1 MAGFGGPSVPGPP
14 AALWKRHI
22 MRQLQQ
28 RDRTQKA
35 LFQELVP
42 AYNHLLEK
50 AELLATFSEKLRLEP
65 SNVTSAADDEGS
77 WEEES
82 RPDSDQVPSPAS
94 LKVKWQ
100 EEEEGL
106 RLVCGEIAY
115 QVVEKS
121 AALGTQQ
128 LLLEERQGRL
138 AALEGRVAQLQ
149 EARAKQAQQ
158 VEEQRAQNVTKRAA
172 YEVLRVRTGEQEAEL
187 RRLQEEASHLLQRLV
202 QLKARAAAERNLRLE
217 RRQRAS
223 QAQVSQELKK
233 AAKRTVSISEIP
245 DFLGKAIREGTETLA
260 LAAEPGSLE
269 SKACERWKRPFS
281 FKKRRGHSIGG
292 VPEHRYQSIPVC
304 VAAQLPSQALDVL
317 DAHLSEV
324 IAVRFGPNS
333 NLLATGGAD
342 RLIHL
347 WNVVGGRLE
356 ANQTLE
362 GAGGS
367 ITSVDMDPSGSQ
379 VLAATYNQAAQLWKV
394 GEAHSKE
401 TLSGHKDKVTAA
413 KFKLTMHQAVTGSRD
428 RTVKEWDLG
437 RAYCSRTINALSY
450 CNDVVCGDH
459 IIISGHNDQKIRFWD
474 SRGPCCTQVIPV
486 QGRVTSL
493 SLSNDQ
499 LHLLSCSRDDT
510 LKVIDLRVS
519 NVRQVFR
526 ADGFKCGS
534 DWTKAVFSPDRRYA
548 LAGSW
553 DGALYIWDVDT
564 GRLESTLQGPHCAA
578 VNAVAW
584 SCSGSHVVSVDQGR
598 KVVLW
603 H

>member
-1 MAGFGGPSVPGPP
+1 MAGPRGPGAP
-14 AALWKRHI
+14 AARWKRHI
-22 MRQLQQ
+22 VRQLRL

-35 LFQELVP
+35 LFLELVP

-50 AELLATFSEKLRLEP
+50 AELLDKFSKKLQPEPNSVTPATHQGP
-65 SNVTSAADDEGS
+65 
-77 WEEES
+77 WEES
-82 RPDSDQVPSPAS
+82 GPDSDQVQSLAT

-106 RLVCGEIAY
+106 RLVCGEMAY

-121 AALGTQQ
+121 AALGV
-128 LLLEERQGRL
+128 LESELQERRNRL
-138 AALEGRVAQLQ
+138 AALEARVVQLR
-149 EARAKQAQQ
+149 EARAQQAQQ
-158 VEEQRAQNVTKRAA
+158 VEEQRAQNAAQREAYGALRAQA
-172 YEVLRVRTGEQEAEL
+172 GLQEAAL
-187 RRLQEEASHLLQRLV
+187 RRLQEDARDLLERLV
-202 QLKARAAAERNLRLE
+202 QRKASAAAERNLRNE
-217 RRQRAS
+217 RRERAK
-223 QAQVSQELKK
+223 QARVSQELKK
-233 AAKRTVSISEIP
+233 AAKRTVSISESP
-245 DFLGKAIREGTETLA
+245 DALGDVMRERTETLA
-260 LAAEPGSLE
+260 LAPEPEPLE
-269 SKACERWKRPFS
+269 SKACEKWKRPFS

-292 VPEHRYQSIPVC
+292 APEQRYQSIPLC
-304 VAAQLPSQALDVL
+304 VAARLPIQAQDVL

-324 IAVRFGPNS
+324 NAVRFGPNS
-333 NLLATGGAD
+333 SLLATGGAD

-347 WNVVGGRLE
+347 WNVVGSRLE

-367 ITSVDMDPSGSQ
+367 ITSVDFDPSGYQ

-394 GEAHSKE
+394 GEAQSKE

-413 KFKLTMHQAVTGSRD
+413 KFKLTRHQAVTGSRD

-437 RAYCSRTINALSY
+437 RAYCSRTINVLSY

-474 SRGPCCTQVIPV
+474 SRGPHCTQVIPV

-493 SLSNDQ
+493 SLSHDQ

-519 NVRQVFR
+519 NIRQVFR

-534 DWTKAVFSPDRRYA
+534 DWTKAVFSPDRSYA
-548 LAGSW
+548 LAGSC

-564 GRLESTLQGPHCAA
+564 GKLESRLQGPHCIHGTKTFGL
-578 VNAVAW
+578 VD
-584 SCSGSHVVSVDQGR
+584 SGRSRLGPLPLSIKSWGS
-598 KVVLW
+598 
-603 H
+603 

>member
-1 MAGFGGPSVPGPP
+1 MAGSEGLSVLGAP
-14 AALWKRHI
+14 AILWKLHI
-22 MRQLQQ
+22 VRQLRQ

-50 AELLATFSEKLRLEP
+50 AELLATFSEKLQLEP
-65 SNVTSAADDEGS
+65 SEATPAPHKGS

-82 RPDSDQVPSPAS
+82 RPDSAGVSSPAT
-94 LKVKWQ
+94 LKEKWQ

-106 RLVCGEIAY
+106 RLVCGEMAY

-121 AALGTQQ
+121 AALSTQQ
-128 LLLEERQGRL
+128 LQLEERQDRL
-138 AALEGRVAQLQ
+138 AALEARVVQLQ
-149 EARAKQAQQ
+149 EARAQQARQ
-158 VEEQRAQNVTKRAA
+158 VEEQRVKNVAQRAA
-172 YEVLRVRTGEQEAEL
+172 YEDLRVRTGDQEAAL
-187 RRLQEEASHLLQRLV
+187 RRLQEEASYVLEGLV
-202 QLKARAAAERNLRLE
+202 QLKARAATERNLRLE
-217 RRQRAS
+217 RRERAN
-223 QAQVSQELKK
+223 QARVSQELKK
-233 AAKRTVSISEIP
+233 AAKRTVSIS
-245 DFLGKAIREGTETLA
+245 D
-260 LAAEPGSLE
+260 
-269 SKACERWKRPFS
+269 

-292 VPEHRYQSIPVC
+292 VPEQRYQSIPVC
-304 VAAQLPSQALDVL
+304 VAARLPVQVQDVL

-324 IAVRFGPNS
+324 NAVCFGPNS
-333 NLLATGGAD
+333 SLLATGGAD

-413 KFKLTMHQAVTGSRD
+413 KFKLTRHQAVTGSRD

-437 RAYCSRTINALSY
+437 RAYCSRTINVLSY

-486 QGRVTSL
+486 QSRVTSL
-493 SLSNDQ
+493 SLSHDQ

-519 NVRQVFR
+519 NIRQVFR

-548 LAGSW
+548 VAGSW

-564 GRLESTLQGPHCAA
+564 GKLESTLRGPHCAA

-584 SCSGSHVVSVDQGR
+584 CYSGSHMVSVDQGR
-598 KVVLW
+598 KVALW